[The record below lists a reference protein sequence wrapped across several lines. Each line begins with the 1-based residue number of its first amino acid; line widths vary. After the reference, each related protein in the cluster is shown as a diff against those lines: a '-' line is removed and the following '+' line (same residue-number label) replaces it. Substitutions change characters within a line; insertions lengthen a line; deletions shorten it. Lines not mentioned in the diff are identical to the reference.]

1 MGKIKSAWEI
11 ALEKTENIVV
21 DEDKIRHSQAINKIR
36 RIAGSYLLSE
46 EDDKDKNL
54 EELKSYTNKELKEAL
69 ERTIINSLTLPS
81 DEVEDDRF
89 ERTGNL
95 LSIATEDDEQ
105 ALALYGQIA
114 NLLKQYPVHRN
125 QLIEQMKT
133 QFEPMLREKEAQMRE
148 QYGQDVHLSLET
160 DKEFAQVARQNLDKL
175 EAQYQ
180 QTLDGAK
187 ENLKQAF
194 I

>member
-21 DEDKIRHSQAINKIR
+21 DEDKIRHSQAIDKIR
-36 RIAGSYLLSE
+36 RIAGAYLLGE
-46 EDDKDKNL
+46 DDDKDKNL

-69 ERTIINSLTLPS
+69 ERTILNSISLPL

-95 LSIATEDDEQ
+95 LSIVADNDEQ
-105 ALALYGQIA
+105 TLTLYSQIT
-114 NLLKQYPVHRN
+114 NLLKQYPVHRK

-160 DKEFAQVARQNLDKL
+160 DKEFAQVVRQNLDKL

-187 ENLKQAF
+187 ENLKQIF
-194 I
+194 L

>member
-21 DEDKIRHSQAINKIR
+21 DEDKIRHSQAIDKIR
-36 RIAGSYLLSE
+36 RIAGAYLLGE
-46 EDDKDKNL
+46 DDDKDKNL
-54 EELKSYTNKELKEAL
+54 EELKAYTNKELKEAL
-69 ERTIINSLTLPS
+69 ERTILNSISLPL

-95 LSIATEDDEQ
+95 LSIVADNDEQ
-105 ALALYGQIA
+105 TLTLYSQIT
-114 NLLKQYPVHRN
+114 NLLKQYPVHRK

-160 DKEFAQVARQNLDKL
+160 DKEFAQVVRQNLDKL

-187 ENLKQAF
+187 ENLKQIF
-194 I
+194 L

>member
-21 DEDKIRHSQAINKIR
+21 DEDKIRHSQAIDKIR
-36 RIAGSYLLSE
+36 RIAGAYLLSE

-69 ERTIINSLTLPS
+69 ERTIINNLSLPL

-95 LSIATEDDEQ
+95 LSIVANRDEQ
-105 ALALYGQIA
+105 TLTLYSQIT
-114 NLLKQYPVHRN
+114 NLLKQYPVHRK
-125 QLIEQMKT
+125 QLIDQMKT

-160 DKEFAQVARQNLDKL
+160 DKEFAQVVRQNLDKL

-180 QTLDGAK
+180 QTLDGAR